1 MTGNLSPNAP
11 AVQHPEV
18 RTATELEALPEMS
31 VVIDG
36 NYDVS
41 QKRGGLWCGYE
52 AAPLTSTKLIKFG
65 RLYLLFTPGAINLE
79 ATA

>member
-1 MTGNLSPNAP
+1 MIAHPSPKAP

-36 NYDVS
+36 NDDVS

-65 RLYLLFTPGAINLE
+65 RLYLLYTPGATNLE
-79 ATA
+79 STA